1 MTTSSA
7 LLRLFG
13 RTAISRSRVTIVC
26 LLAFCASL
34 GAAEIQSTVPKQFRG
49 NWAAGAKDCRAGSAE
64 SKLAIQENR
73 IDFYG
78 SRGRILAIAT
88 EGTNELALLIEATGE
103 GQTWLATRQFKL
115 SPDGQSLTDM
125 TGGGHST
132 VRIRCESPS
141 K

>member
-88 EGTNELALLIEATGE
+88 EGTNELA
-103 GQTWLATRQFKL
+103 TRQFKL